1 MERRFRKALFA
12 LAREASDASDLRER
26 FDTFI
31 AEVRTHPAQVRPYAD
46 EVRDTLLALSFRP
59 EVAADLHRRYRE
71 ARVGSSAA

>member
-12 LAREASDASDLRER
+12 LAREAGSASDLRER
-26 FDTFI
+26 FDAFI
-31 AEVRTHPAQVRPYAD
+31 AEVRTHPAQTRPYAD

-59 EVAADLHRRYRE
+59 EVAADLHRRYHD

>member
-12 LAREASDASDLRER
+12 LAREASDAPDLRAR
-26 FDTFI
+26 FDDFI
-31 AEVRTHPAQVRPYAD
+31 AEVRTHPAPLRPYAD

-71 ARVGSSAA
+71 ARVGSSAG

>member
-12 LAREASDASDLRER
+12 LAREAGSASDLRDG
-26 FDTFI
+26 FDAFI
-31 AEVRTHPAQVRPYAD
+31 AEVRTHPAQNRPYAD

-59 EVAADLHRRYRE
+59 EIAADLHRRYRD